1 MKTNPPALVSTRNLI
16 QFRSQ
21 LVTLLWLALALPA
34 TATSLQLNFTVP
46 SSFNESNRQA
56 FLEWNAAPARTY
68 LVQSATNL
76 SSETAWKTEEAVRAS
91 TSGPVKWTAPE
102 ALGAQKY
109 YRLVLPQPEVFSVEP
124 AFVNSDDPGALFYL
138 TGQCLPT
145 NGTVVINGQS
155 FSVTSFDTNGS
166 WIALSLNGLPPGT
179 PIIGSIL
186 VLDNASNIV
195 TTLPLQNPV
204 IYGAELTAE
213 LLQGPPDEPPSSPD
227 ALLAAW
233 LSRKGYQYYMAKS
246 DLNAAGLQ
254 NNPYFQENNN
264 SGEMPEARGHH
275 RGHVTVL
282 KSHAEEPLDGSTRSS
297 YHRGHVTVLK
307 SHADAP
313 DSSVGRHR
321 GHVTVLK
328 SHADGDG
335 VTVLPATGE
344 LLCEETDFAI
354 PGRGLDFVWT
364 RTYRSRTGSTT
375 GQGAGWDFSYN
386 VSLSLQPDGTVLL
399 RPGNGRADIFYPD
412 GTNGWTRDA
421 YFFVIHDVDQD
432 GAPDQVVF
440 PDGGKWILHPPGTA
454 VAGKLAEIV
463 DRNNNTIRCEYDP
476 ATRRLERVVDTV
488 DRTNTIAYSSKG
500 LIESVT
506 DFSGRTVR
514 YEYDS
519 AADLIACISPAVIG
533 TPNGNDFPGG
543 KTNRYAYS
551 SGNLDERLNHN
562 LVSATDGLGQTWLQV
577 NYETASDPTAQEFD
591 RVRDYYCGTTTHFIV
606 LPEPPTPANGFAAT
620 RVIIND
626 GMGNVS
632 ESYYDSR
639 HRLVREV
646 EFTGRAN
653 PAAPTTDVSNRPT
666 GKLRAEDPDYFE
678 TRWEWNADSLCT
690 LEIRP
695 DGGSTEISHQR
706 AQDHNSSRS
715 NKTAS
720 RAHDGNVRVVRE
732 RASSP
737 VDTDGDGA
745 PDTSELAWYYEYD
758 PRFGSPP
765 VGSTSA
771 RDRINELESK
781 LQNLGLLSRTIGTR
795 AILSGHSG
803 GWSRVVTDRDSG
815 RSKGFGFIISTTDPR
830 GNSSTCD
837 YDAQGNARRITFKAK
852 EGATLARTLDFAY
865 NAHGQLTAIT
875 NAADANGDRRVDT
888 FSYYASGSQ
897 RGMLEVM
904 VAVAMSGGLAL
915 TTMFE
920 YDPHG
925 NVTNVVDP
933 RGNAT
938 MFTYNALDQL
948 VAAETPPNS
957 TYPVINWDVDLSYD
971 ANNNLVRVDEGNRDS
986 SGVPDA
992 ANPQWST
999 LYEYD
1004 SLNRRTGVVRE
1015 IDETPIG
1022 TSYATNRFSYG
1033 GNDNLVASHSPLAV
1047 AGLEPDNIATFE
1059 YDERGLLHRAIRA
1072 PANPAAAT
1080 NEFSYNVNGYRVR
1093 TLHTS
1098 SIDDLN
1104 APKLTAL
1111 SYDGF
1116 DRLTGVTDA
1125 MGNLRQFTYDRNGN
1139 LIRERRYGELNDVV
1153 GTSSNLRLA
1162 DTRYEYDSLNRLTRT
1177 VDSFFDIFTQTPLT
1191 DGESVTT
1198 FTYAPNGA
1206 CTSSTDDNG
1215 HTTRYTYDPAGRLAS
1230 STDPKTNVVSYTY
1243 DECDNVLSIVQTDRS
1258 DLGGGQQFFVVSGYD
1273 RLHRLTRSVDN
1284 VGNTNRY
1291 AYDSRGYLTRHTDP
1305 KGNIQQFT
1313 AKGTGR
1319 TTGHIADI
1327 NADGI
1332 LDPVADVAVSYA
1344 YDANDRLT
1352 GITDDN
1358 GNTTTYAYDSLD
1370 RLVQVTAADGTIS
1383 SLVWSPRSNLILHQD
1398 ANGTVISNSFDLL
1411 DRCIR
1416 RDITLGSEVSASTTF
1431 ESFAYDGFSRLV
1443 LASNDVSRI
1452 IYVYD
1457 SLGHP
1462 VQHVQDDLVT
1472 TSSFDGLG
1480 NHLSLTYPGGRLVTY
1495 GYDALNQVTNVS
1507 SGAGGLP
1514 PTSLVTYAYDGPD
1527 RVGRVSRA
1535 NNVNTRVT
1543 WNGLV
1548 NPANAPGDFGFG
1560 QIRGI
1565 NHQIAG
1571 AGAVI
1576 DRRIA
1581 AFDRNQ
1587 NRTLRAQ
1594 IAPFFNGGPLTTNTF
1609 GYDALDRLT
1618 EFSRGSGAL
1627 DDWSRSYALDGN
1639 GNRQVVLSNG
1649 MVQTYVMDNTTPVP
1663 ADFQMNQYTLTPFGD
1678 QAHDENGNLVA
1689 RLAATG
1695 PTFYEY
1701 DYADRLV
1708 QVVGLN
1714 DEGAIAPLVSFS
1726 YDALGRRI
1734 RKIVNPGPT
1743 QTVIQY
1749 AVAAGGSVL
1758 EERVNGSLSRTYVL
1772 PQVGDEVLVAFNP
1785 EGQPQYYH
1793 RDDQGNTL
1801 ALTDA
1806 VGTVIERYDYD
1817 DYGLPSFLTSEG
1829 EIIAT
1834 NASPVGNPFLFHGL
1848 AWDAENKCYHQGS
1861 GSYFDPQTGRPTGRM
1876 NLDGGMPNRISMNV
1890 TVPKQTQGATFGE
1903 KVNAGLH
1910 AAGSALSQ
1918 GHRSSS
1924 TKAQDHN
1931 SSRSNKTA
1939 SIALPGGG
1947 AGGGSGGSK
1956 AQDHNSSRSNKTAST
1971 FDFGGGG
1978 GGGSGKLKHLL
1989 YTAKQG
1995 KTGSASGK

>member
-1 MKTNPPALVSTRNLI
+1 MPTVLI
-16 QFRSQ
+16 IGF
-21 LVTLLWLALALPA
+21 LLPNAVP
-34 TATSLQLNFTVP
+34 ATSLQLGFSVP
-46 SSFNESNRQA
+46 SALNESNRQVV
-56 FLEWNAAPARTY
+56 LEWNAAAARNY
-68 LVQSATNL
+68 LVESADELNPPN
-76 SSETAWKTEEAVRAS
+76 WKHEDIVRA
-91 TSGPVKWTAPE
+91 TGVGPVRWMSPE
-102 ALGAQKY
+102 SIQSHRF
-109 YRLVLPQPEVFSVEP
+109 YRLVLPQPEIFAVEP
-124 AFVNSDDPGALFYL
+124 AFVNSGDPNALLYL
-138 TGQCLPT
+138 VGQMLPT
-145 NGTVVINGQS
+145 NGSVVINGQN

-166 WIALSLNGLPPGT
+166 WIAISLTGLPPGT
-179 PIIGSIL
+179 PITGSIL
-186 VLDNASNIV
+186 ALDNVSNLV
-195 TTLPLQNPV
+195 TTLQLQNSV
-204 IYGAELTAE
+204 IYGTELTAE
-213 LLQGPPDEPPSSPD
+213 QLQGPPEEPPAS
-227 ALLAAW
+227 AETHLVEEMEFAVEKVERA
-233 LSRKGYQYYMAKS
+233 RMA
-246 DLNAAGLQ
+246 
-254 NNPYFQENNN
+254 NP
-264 SGEMPEARGHH
+264 
-275 RGHVTVL
+275 GHVTVL
-282 KSHAEEPLDGSTRSS
+282 KGYATDPYVETSQLSRKGYDYYQAQSQLNAASLHNNPYFQGNTMGGAMPLSKKGYDYYQAQSASALKVQEGKKGLNAVNVKLAYSS
-297 YHRGHVTVLK
+297 
-307 SHADAP
+307 
-313 DSSVGRHR
+313 
-321 GHVTVLK
+321 
-328 SHADGDG
+328 
-335 VTVLPATGE
+335 GE
-344 LLCEETDFAI
+344 LLSEVTDLAI
-354 PGRGLDFVWT
+354 PGRGLDFAWI
-364 RTYRSRTGSTT
+364 RTYRSRTETT
-375 GQGAGWDFSYN
+375 TAQGAGWDFSYN
-386 VSLSLQPDGTVLL
+386 VSVTSQPDGTVVL
-399 RPGNGRADIFYPD
+399 RPGNGRADTFYPD
-412 GTNGWTRDA
+412 GTNGWTRDE
-421 YFFVIHDVDQD
+421 YFLVIRDLDQD
-432 GAPDQVVF
+432 GAPDVVVF
-440 PDGGKWILHPPGTA
+440 PDTGKWLLHPPGTA
-454 VAGKLAEIV
+454 FAGKLAQIV
-463 DRNNNTIRCEYDP
+463 DRNNNTIRCEYD
-476 ATRRLERVVDTV
+476 TDTGRLLRVVDTL
-488 DRTNTIAYSSKG
+488 DRTNTVAYTSKG

-514 YEYDS
+514 YQYDS
-519 AADLIACISPAVIG
+519 AADLIACVSPAVIG

-551 SGNLDERLNHN
+551 SGHLDQRLNHN
-562 LVSATDGLGQTWLQV
+562 LVSITDPKGQTCLEVTYQATNDPASLDFDAVSSVLRGIDKKDIRRGMVIARPSNSFATVQTIV
-577 NYETASDPTAQEFD
+577 N
-591 RVRDYYCGTTTHFIV
+591 DYV
-606 LPEPPTPANGFAAT
+606 
-620 RVIIND
+620 
-626 GMGNVS
+626 GNVT
-632 ESYYDSR
+632 EYLFDSR
-639 HRLVREV
+639 QRCVSMR

-653 PAAPTTDVSNRPT
+653 PNLPTTLTDNRPT
-666 GKLRAEDPDYFE
+666 GKLRAEDPDFFE

-690 LEIRP
+690 REIRP

-720 RAHDGNVRVVRE
+720 RRHDGNVNVVRE
-732 RASSP
+732 RANSP
-737 VDTDGDGA
+737 VDTDGDGT
-745 PDTSELAWYYEYD
+745 PDTSDLAWYFEYD
-758 PRFGSPP
+758 PRFGSPANKP
-765 VGSTSA
+765 GKKLFVGNLPFSSTDAADRKGWDGTIKGSGRVDSA
-771 RDRINELESK
+771 KI
-781 LQNLGLLSRTIGTR
+781 IM
-795 AILSGHSG
+795 
-803 GWSRVVTDRDSG
+803 DRDTG
-815 RSKGFGFIISTTDPR
+815 RSKGFGFVISTTDPR

-837 YDAQGNARRITFKAK
+837 YDAQGNVRRITFKAK
-852 EGATLARTLDFAY
+852 EGASLARTLDFAY

-875 NAADANGDRRVDT
+875 NAADATGDRRVDT

-915 TTMFE
+915 TTAFE
-920 YDPHG
+920 YDPRG
-925 NVTNVVDP
+925 NVTNMVDP

-938 MFTYNALDQL
+938 AFTYNALDQL

-971 ANNNLVRVDEGNRDS
+971 ANNNLVRVNEGNRDS
-986 SGVPDA
+986 SGTPDA

-1004 SLNRRTGVVRE
+1004 SLNRRTGVIRE

-1022 TSYATNRFSYG
+1022 TSYATNRFSYD

-1080 NEFSYNVNGYRVR
+1080 NEFSYNANGYRVR
-1093 TLHTS
+1093 ALHKS

-1104 APKLTAL
+1104 TPKLTTF

-1125 MGNLRQFTYDRNGN
+1125 MGNLRQFTYDRNSN
-1139 LIRERRYGELNDVV
+1139 LIRERRYGELNDMI
-1153 GTSSNLRLA
+1153 GTSSNVRLA
-1162 DTRYEYDSLNRLTRT
+1162 DTRHEYDSLNRLTRT

-1206 CTSSTDDNG
+1206 CTSSTDDKG

-1230 STDPKTNVVSYTY
+1230 RTDPKTNVVSYTY
-1243 DECDNVLSIVQTDRS
+1243 DECDNVLNVVQTDRS

-1284 VGNTNRY
+1284 VGNTNLY

-1332 LDPVADVAVSYA
+1332 FDPVADVAVSYA

-1358 GNTTTYAYDSLD
+1358 GNNTTYAYDSLD

-1383 SLVWSPRSNLILHQD
+1383 SLVWSLRSNLILHQD

-1576 DRRIA
+1576 DRRIT

-1714 DEGAIAPLVSFS
+1714 DEGAVAPIVSFS

-1734 RKIVNPGPT
+1734 RKIVNPGPA

-1785 EGQPQYYH
+1785 GGQPQYYH

-1817 DYGLPSFLTSEG
+1817 DFGLPSFLTSEG

-1918 GHRSSS
+1918 GHRPSS

-1931 SSRSNKTA
+1931 SSRSNKSGIADTDGRVVRKMIPITA
-1939 SIALPGGG
+1939 PDITG
-1947 AGGGSGGSK
+1947 AQRSGGGSK
-1956 AQDHNSSRSNKTAST
+1956 AQDHNSSRSNKTASA

-1978 GGGSGKLKHLL
+1978 GGGSGKLKHVL